1 MATERI
7 RVMCVDDNPLVAE
20 GVRIKLNMEGGFE
33 WAGHRHTADDLCD
46 WVRRWKPDIV
56 LLDIDT
62 PGADALTSLAELAEA
77 VPDTKTVILSGYSQ
91 EDFLE
96 RAIAA
101 GAWGYVSKNDGPDQ
115 VVQAIRL
122 AADGKFAFG
131 QTVLQQCIGGR

>member
-56 LLDIDT
+56 LLDIDM
-62 PGADALTSLAELAEA
+62 PGAYALPSLSELAEA

-91 EDFLE
+91 
-96 RAIAA
+96 
-101 GAWGYVSKNDGPDQ
+101 
-115 VVQAIRL
+115 
-122 AADGKFAFG
+122 
-131 QTVLQQCIGGR
+131 